1 MFILSDLS
9 VSLSLFLVPFYSL
22 LLYFAGSSCDFLCF
36 LLPSVLLFSHS
47 LLSWLRLPVPLS
59 LSLCCLCL
67 VCVFFFTFLTFGL
80 LFFLVGSCW
89 TFVNGLASFSI
100 KVPFLHWQSI
110 SVLFALV
117 FVWLAF
123 STQKIGTSIEVA
135 QQENGVPSRAT
146 SRKTDSL
153 NCHLSYKQDLL
164 PDPKVQ
170 RNNPLFFQGNKQ
182 TGTELRDS
190 SIPIPARLS
199 GTGPGCI
206 PVASTSL
213 H

>member
-22 LLYFAGSSCDFLCF
+22 LLFFAGSSCDLLCF
-36 LLPSVLLFSHS
+36 LLPSVTFLTLVIVLIPFACSFIIS
-47 LLSWLRLPVPLS
+47 L
-59 LSLCCLCL
+59 L

-135 QQENGVPSRAT
+135 QQENGVPGRAA

-153 NCHLSYKQDLL
+153 NCHLSYKKDLL
-164 PDPKVQ
+164 PHPKVQ
-170 RNNPLFFQGNKQ
+170 RNNPLFFSGKTLTN
-182 TGTELRDS
+182 RDWTAGFKYTHRC
-190 SIPIPARLS
+190 PP
-199 GTGPGCI
+199 
-206 PVASTSL
+206 
-213 H
+213 

>member
-47 LLSWLRLPVPLS
+47 LLSWLRLPVPL

-100 KVPFLHWQSI
+100 KIPFLHWQSI

-117 FVWLAF
+117 FVWLAV

-135 QQENGVPSRAT
+135 QQGKGVPSRAT

-170 RNNPLFFQGNKQ
+170 RNNPLFFQGK
-182 TGTELRDS
+182 
-190 SIPIPARLS
+190 P
-199 GTGPGCI
+199 
-206 PVASTSL
+206 
-213 H
+213 

>member
-1 MFILSDLS
+1 MCARCHCLCVDPVYGCIFALIFLRYLPFPCSSCLISRSLWVYSWSLFTVYCFILQ
-9 VSLSLFLVPFYSL
+9 
-22 LLYFAGSSCDFLCF
+22 
-36 LLPSVLLFSHS
+36 VLLVTFCAFSCLLCYFSHTRYC
-47 LLSWLRLPVPLS
+47 LDCVCLCLYY

-100 KVPFLHWQSI
+100 KAPFLHWQSI

-135 QQENGVPSRAT
+135 QQGNGVPSRAT

-170 RNNPLFFQGNKQ
+170 RNNPLFFQGK
-182 TGTELRDS
+182 
-190 SIPIPARLS
+190 P
-199 GTGPGCI
+199 
-206 PVASTSL
+206 
-213 H
+213 

>member
-1 MFILSDLS
+1 MFILLWSLGLFEFILGPFLQFTALFCRFFLWLF
-9 VSLSLFLVPFYSL
+9 VLSLAFCVTFLTLVIVLIAFACAFY
-22 LLYFAGSSCDFLCF
+22 Y
-36 LLPSVLLFSHS
+36 
-47 LLSWLRLPVPLS
+47 

-100 KVPFLHWQSI
+100 KVPFLYWQSI

-153 NCHLSYKQDLL
+153 NCHLSYKQDLP

-170 RNNPLFFQGNKQ
+170 RNNPLFFQGK
-182 TGTELRDS
+182 
-190 SIPIPARLS
+190 P
-199 GTGPGCI
+199 
-206 PVASTSL
+206 
-213 H
+213 